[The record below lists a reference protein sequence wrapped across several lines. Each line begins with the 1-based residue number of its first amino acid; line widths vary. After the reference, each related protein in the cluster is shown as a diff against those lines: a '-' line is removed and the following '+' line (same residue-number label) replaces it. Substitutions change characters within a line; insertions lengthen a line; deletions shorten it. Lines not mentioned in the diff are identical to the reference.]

1 MPAKVTDQY
10 LTEPSIVPAP
20 AMSDDECLV
29 RLAEAVEEHD
39 AGHLDEVAQLIARL
53 AVPIEV

>member
-1 MPAKVTDQY
+1 MTD
-10 LTEPSIVPAP
+10 LIRAEFSIIPAP
-20 AMSDDECLV
+20 DMSDDECIV

-39 AGHLDEVAQLIARL
+39 AGHLDEVAKLIARL